1 MELLSKKNDTTL
13 AVLVHL
19 STFSKYF
26 IPFGNFIFPLIIW
39 AVGKK
44 DKFLDENA
52 RRSLNFQI
60 SLFLYWAF
68 IMGAAIATAFIV
80 GSSIDAEINLGYD
93 TFYLSNEG
101 EMFVP
106 FLIILAI
113 SGILL
118 LGFLVL
124 EIISVITATMKAS
137 ENEIYKY
144 PLAIPF
150 LRSSNQSENE
160 QFNNNT
166 KNETL

>member
-1 MELLSKKNDTTL
+1 MDLLNKKNDTSL
-13 AVLVHL
+13 AVLTHL

-26 IPFGNFIFPLIIW
+26 IPFGNFIFPLLIW

-44 DKFLDENA
+44 DRFVDENA
-52 RRSLNFQI
+52 KQALNFQI
-60 SLFLYWAF
+60 SLFLYWSF
-68 IMGAAIATAFIV
+68 IIGAAVASAFIV
-80 GSSIDAEINLGYD
+80 GSSIDAEINLGYN
-93 TFYLSNEG
+93 TFYVSEG

-106 FLIILAI
+106 FLIILGI
-113 SGILL
+113 TGILL
-118 LGFLVL
+118 LALFIL

-137 ENEIYKY
+137 ENEVYKY
-144 PLAIPF
+144 PMTIPF